1 MACPNCVL
9 YSSLCTL
16 ISLQATTDDLMRFVK
31 ELRRANS
38 ALVDAF
44 EKAKKRQL
52 AEKRRMKHELVTYMN
67 RVQANGAGGAIEV
80 GLKFDVG
87 TKELVLV
94 WPHEVEPPLQITEC
108 CHMKWSHSFFRGDL
122 S

>member
-1 MACPNCVL
+1 M
-9 YSSLCTL
+9 
-16 ISLQATTDDLMRFVK
+16 K
-31 ELRRANS
+31 ELRHANS

-80 GLKFDVG
+80 GLNFDVG
-87 TKELVLV
+87 TSTQAPFHLLLQTGMSSKSLRAPKNCFALNASINKGDSLNKQC
-94 WPHEVEPPLQITEC
+94 VEIT
-108 CHMKWSHSFFRGDL
+108 
-122 S
+122 